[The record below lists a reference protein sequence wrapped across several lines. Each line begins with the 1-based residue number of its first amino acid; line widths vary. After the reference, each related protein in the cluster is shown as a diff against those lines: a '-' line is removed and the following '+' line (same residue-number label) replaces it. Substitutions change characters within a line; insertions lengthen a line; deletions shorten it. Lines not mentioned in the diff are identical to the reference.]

1 MKNILSL
8 FVFMFVGSCAL
19 ISFATDFTNIP
30 DATVAEVLN
39 MPDKQLVFMQ
49 GRLDNHI
56 FTDATGSV
64 NVGNSFAIDSQQKI
78 EILARTHN
86 TLLTREIDII
96 TLSPL

>member
-8 FVFMFVGSCAL
+8 FVFMFIGSCAL
-19 ISFATDFTNIP
+19 ISFAEDFTDIP
-30 DATVAEVLN
+30 DATVAEVLD

-49 GRLDNHI
+49 GTLDDKI
-56 FTDATGSV
+56 FTDTTGSV
-64 NVGNSFAIDSQQKI
+64 SVGNSFTVDPRQKI